1 MAIEWT
7 QLYSVSRARVGRIG
21 DLVVA
26 WGSSQKTA
34 PGFEVSA
41 FGVKLKVNSTTE
53 EDGRRRAI
61 ALAQKL
67 LNEAAVAL
75 NDGDPA

>member
-7 QLYSVSRARVGRIG
+7 TNYSVTRARIGRIG

-34 PGFEVSA
+34 PGYEVSA
-41 FGVKLKVNSTTE
+41 FGVTLKENSPNE
-53 EDGRRRAI
+53 EDGKRR
-61 ALAQKL
+61 
-67 LNEAAVAL
+67 AVAL
-75 NDGDPA
+75 AKRLLADANATMTEST